1 MNKEELMKYS
11 KEELVD
17 LLLSFPFLI
26 CLRINLSNQEK
37 SEIFDEITMII
48 DEIWFRKISVELE
61 DKKEKEVNN
70 G

>member
-17 LLLSFPFLI
+17 LLLSY
-26 CLRINLSNQEK
+26 QEK
-37 SEIFDEITMII
+37 AEIFDKISMMI
-48 DEIWFRKISVELE
+48 DEFWFRKISVELI

>member
-17 LLLSFPFLI
+17 LLLSY
-26 CLRINLSNQEK
+26 QEK
-37 SEIFDEITMII
+37 AEIFDKITMII
-48 DEIWFRKISVELE
+48 DEFWFRKISVELI

>member
-17 LLLSFPFLI
+17 LLLSY
-26 CLRINLSNQEK
+26 QEK
-37 SEIFDEITMII
+37 AEIFDKISMMI
-48 DEIWFRKISVELE
+48 DVFWFRKISVELV

-70 G
+70 GRLDRRTK

>member
-1 MNKEELMKYS
+1 MDKEELMKYS

-17 LLLSFPFLI
+17 LLLSY
-26 CLRINLSNQEK
+26 QEK

-48 DEIWFRKISVELE
+48 DEFWFCKISVELE
-61 DKKEKEVNN
+61 DKKEKEVKQWTIVKTGYHN

>member
-1 MNKEELMKYS
+1 VNKEELMKYS

-17 LLLSFPFLI
+17 LLLSY
-26 CLRINLSNQEK
+26 QEK

-48 DEIWFRKISVELE
+48 DEFWFRKISVELE
-61 DKKEKEVNN
+61 DKKEKEVTN

>member
-1 MNKEELMKYS
+1 VNKEELMKYS

-17 LLLSFPFLI
+17 LLLSY
-26 CLRINLSNQEK
+26 QEK
-37 SEIFDEITMII
+37 AEIFDKISMMI
-48 DEIWFRKISVELE
+48 DEFWFRKISVELI

>member
-17 LLLSFPFLI
+17 LLLSY
-26 CLRINLSNQEK
+26 QEK
-37 SEIFDEITMII
+37 AEIFDKISMII
-48 DEIWFRKISVELE
+48 DEFWFRKISVELI

>member
-17 LLLSFPFLI
+17 LLLSY
-26 CLRINLSNQEK
+26 QEK

-48 DEIWFRKISVELE
+48 DEFWFRKISVELE
-61 DKKEKEVNN
+61 DKKEKEDITAYENPTKSKEI